1 MSSTRAIVIA
11 AAASAAAAALLAW
24 RRRRLR
30 RTAKPPEQLRV
41 CVIGAGPAGLATLS
55 AFRKLEQRGV
65 RIPELVCYEKQS
77 DWGGMWNYTWRT
89 GIDEKGHAVHGSMY
103 KYLWSNAPKECLEL
117 ADYSFDEHFGRP
129 IASYPPRPVVLDYF
143 DGRATKADVRRLIQ
157 FDTSVDSVEWDAA
170 SGTFTVTTTATAV
183 ASAADPRGAFD
194 TTRRVEQFDYVV
206 CASGHYSTPNFPHFA
221 GLEDFHGWG
230 YP

>member
-1 MSSTRAIVIA
+1 MYHHRSHCYRRYSRCRERVFPDPVHGVCGGTPRVHVGVRGHAGMSSTRAIVIA

-24 RRRRLR
+24 RRRRWR

-143 DGRATKADVRRLIQ
+143 DGRATKADVRRLISS
-157 FDTSVDSVEWDAA
+157 TRASTAS
-170 SGTFTVTTTATAV
+170 SGTPR
-183 ASAADPRGAFD
+183 AARS
-194 TTRRVEQFDYVV
+194 R
-206 CASGHYSTPNFPHFA
+206 
-221 GLEDFHGWG
+221 
-230 YP
+230 

>member
-1 MSSTRAIVIA
+1 MSSTRAVVIA

-24 RRRRLR
+24 RRRRWR

-103 KYLWSNAPKECLEL
+103 KYLWSNAPK
-117 ADYSFDEHFGRP
+117 RP
-129 IASYPPRPVVLDYF
+129 SVREAGLSRHASRWTAAVTEASVARAPPAHLSRS
-143 DGRATKADVRRLIQ
+143 KA
-157 FDTSVDSVEWDAA
+157 SCAA
-170 SGTFTVTTTATAV
+170 SACTV
-183 ASAADPRGAFD
+183 F
-194 TTRRVEQFDYVV
+194 F
-206 CASGHYSTPNFPHFA
+206 
-221 GLEDFHGWG
+221 
-230 YP
+230 